1 MQHGGAANAGWL
13 LTLLS
18 ESIGALINVP
28 AVLKL
33 AVMPQ
38 RLSRGHV
45 SQVNLT
51 AAGNLTGC
59 SGSFIK
65 ANVTVQREVLCA
77 C

>member
-13 LTLLS
+13 LPLLS
-18 ESIGALINVP
+18 EIIGALINVP

-33 AVMPQ
+33 AVMLQ

-45 SQVNLT
+45 SEVNLT
-51 AAGNLTGC
+51 TAGNLTFFFGN
-59 SGSFIK
+59 FIK